1 MKHPS
6 FLALIGLTIA
16 FAGSPADALSQS
28 PVSRHEVVL
37 SPDIDKM
44 PPCDLVEAQAL
55 RVACYD
61 NVKQKTVPVDKRER
75 SFRLRITETGDAELL
90 FEELAQDSQ
99 WEYRCEQPKNPSPE
113 DVAALKKC
121 MDDFPDCDKKK
132 WEESGDGSLIIIC
145 KCRCL
150 FSSC

>member
-6 FLALIGLTIA
+6 FLALIGLIIA
-16 FAGSPADALSQS
+16 LAGSPADALSQF

-44 PPCDLVEAQAL
+44 PPCDLVEAQAP

-61 NVKQKTVPVDKRER
+61 NVKQITVPVDKRER
-75 SFRLRITETGDAELL
+75 SFRLRVTETGDAELL
-90 FEELAQDSQ
+90 FEELAQNSKR
-99 WEYRCEQPKNPSPE
+99 EYRCEQPKNPSPE

-121 MDDFPDCDKKK
+121 MDDFPNCDKKK
-132 WEESGDGSLIIIC
+132 WEESEDGGLIFIC

>member
-1 MKHPS
+1 MKHLS
-6 FLALIGLTIA
+6 FLTLIGLIIA

-28 PVSRHEVVL
+28 PVSRYEV
-37 SPDIDKM
+37 PDIDKM
-44 PPCDLVEAQAL
+44 PPCDLVEAQAP

-61 NVKQKTVPVDKRER
+61 NVKQKTVPVDNRER

-90 FEELAQDSQ
+90 FEELAQNSQ
-99 WEYRCEQPKNPSPE
+99 REYRCEQPKNPSPE

-121 MDDFPDCDKKK
+121 MDDFPNCDKKK
-132 WEESGDGSLIIIC
+132 WEESEDGGLIFIC

>member
-16 FAGSPADALSQS
+16 FAGSLADALSQS

-44 PPCDLVEAQAL
+44 PPCDLVEARAP

-61 NVKQKTVPVDKRER
+61 NVKQKTVPVDNRER

-90 FEELAQDSQ
+90 FEELAQNSQ
-99 WEYRCEQPKNPSPE
+99 REYRCEQPKNPSPE

-132 WEESGDGSLIIIC
+132 WETSGDGGLIFIC
-145 KCRCL
+145 ECGCL

>member
-1 MKHPS
+1 MKPPS

-37 SPDIDKM
+37 SPDFDKM
-44 PPCDLVEAQAL
+44 PPCDLVEAQAP

-61 NVKQKTVPVDKRER
+61 NVKQKTVPVDNRER

-90 FEELAQDSQ
+90 FEELAQNSQ
-99 WEYRCEQPKNPSPE
+99 REYRCEQPKNPSPE

-121 MDDFPDCDKKK
+121 MDDFPNCDKKK
-132 WEESGDGSLIIIC
+132 WEESEDGGLIFIC

-150 FSSC
+150 FSNC

>member
-1 MKHPS
+1 MKHLS
-6 FLALIGLTIA
+6 FLTLTGLIIA

-28 PVSRHEVVL
+28 PVSRYEV
-37 SPDIDKM
+37 PDIDKM
-44 PPCDLVEAQAL
+44 PPCDLVEAQAP

-61 NVKQKTVPVDKRER
+61 NVKQKTVPVDNRER

-90 FEELAQDSQ
+90 FEELAQNSQ
-99 WEYRCEQPKNPSPE
+99 REYRCEQPKNPSPE

-121 MDDFPDCDKKK
+121 MDDFPNCDKKK
-132 WEESGDGSLIIIC
+132 WEESEDGGLIFIC

>member
-16 FAGSPADALSQS
+16 FAGSPADAFSQS
-28 PVSRHEVVL
+28 PVSRYEV
-37 SPDIDKM
+37 PDIDKM
-44 PPCDLVEAQAL
+44 PPCDLVEAQAP

-61 NVKQKTVPVDKRER
+61 NVRQKTVPVDNRER

-90 FEELAQDSQ
+90 FEELAQNSQ
-99 WEYRCEQPKNPSPE
+99 REYRCEQPKNPSPE

-121 MDDFPDCDKKK
+121 MDDFPNCDKKK
-132 WEESGDGSLIIIC
+132 WEESEDGGLIFIC

>member
-28 PVSRHEVVL
+28 LLSRPVAVL
-37 SPDIDKM
+37 SLDIDKM
-44 PPCDLVEAQAL
+44 PPCDSVEAQAP

-61 NVKQKTVPVDKRER
+61 DVKHKTVPVDKRER
-75 SFRLRITETGDAELL
+75 SFRLRVSETGDAELL
-90 FEELAQDSQ
+90 FEELAKNSPE
-99 WEYRCEQPKNPSPE
+99 EYRCELPRSPSPE
-113 DVAALKKC
+113 ERAELKKC
-121 MDDFPDCDKKK
+121 MDKFPDCDKKR
-132 WEESGDGSLIIIC
+132 WEDGEDGGLIFIC

>member
-1 MKHPS
+1 MKHLS
-6 FLALIGLTIA
+6 FLALIGLIIA

-28 PVSRHEVVL
+28 PVSRYEV
-37 SPDIDKM
+37 PDIDKM
-44 PPCDLVEAQAL
+44 PPCDLVEAQAP

-61 NVKQKTVPVDKRER
+61 NVKQKTVPVDNRER

-90 FEELAQDSQ
+90 FEELAQNSQ
-99 WEYRCEQPKNPSPE
+99 REYRCEQPKNPSPE

-121 MDDFPDCDKKK
+121 MDDFPNCDKKK
-132 WEESGDGSLIIIC
+132 WEESEDGGLIFIC